1 MNCVGEAYRLLVWG
15 QGRGEHVEGMGC
27 RGYSVGG
34 VGLGE
39 VLLGTW
45 ISGWEKG
52 LISRVP
58 DFEELPKP

>member
-1 MNCVGEAYRLLVWG
+1 M
-15 QGRGEHVEGMGC
+15 EGMGC